1 MKLRRRVNFV
11 VGSVSMKTMQLIL
24 LSASLNALAMLCF
37 MPVSAAHVDAMA
49 QSSTLAAGDETYTKP
64 GELVSVGTHR

>member
-1 MKLRRRVNFV
+1 
-11 VGSVSMKTMQLIL
+11 MKTMQLIL